1 MMGYEAGFQPKLFY
15 HQINLDQRVPRDHLL
30 RKIERQIDFD
40 FIYSEVKDCY
50 GGNGNVSVPPP
61 VILKMMLLLILY
73 NVRSERELMDTIPLR
88 LDWLWFLGYDLDSE
102 IPDHSV
108 LSKARARWGVEV
120 FRNFFERIVW
130 QCVQAGLVDGR
141 KIFVD
146 SSLVDANASNNSVID
161 TESLKVQL
169 RENYKKLEARL
180 EETGENSEVSKK
192 DEKKNHRYRST
203 TDPDAAIVNRGKAK
217 LTYQVHRAVDGR
229 SEVITVT
236 EMTAGDVNEA
246 HVMVPLLEG
255 HHGNTGIQVET
266 VVGDSK
272 YGTIDNFLSCY
283 DMGVEAHI
291 PDLGGFSAKRT
302 GKRKIFPEERFE
314 YDSESD
320 TYRCPGGNLLRPKSL
335 HMGRE
340 SRDYAASKKVC
351 RACSLREQCTRN
363 KSGRTVKR
371 HLRQEELNEMR
382 EASRSRRAKRDIKVR
397 QHLMERS
404 YARGTRYGYDRARW
418 RGLWRVQIQEY
429 LVSSIQNIDVLLRY
443 GNPTKRGL
451 WLMAR
456 EGKRALTGAIRFV
469 LDWTNGLILSGSN
482 GILSTGF
489 AIPGSQKNKSSKSR
503 RFEHPFGQQ
512 PVKT

>member
-1 MMGYEAGFQPKLFY
+1 M
-15 HQINLDQRVPRDHLL
+15 V
-30 RKIERQIDFD
+30 
-40 FIYSEVKDCY
+40 
-50 GGNGNVSVPPP
+50 
-61 VILKMMLLLILY
+61 
-73 NVRSERELMDTIPLR
+73 
-88 LDWLWFLGYDLDSE
+88 
-102 IPDHSV
+102 
-108 LSKARARWGVEV
+108 
-120 FRNFFERIVW
+120 
-130 QCVQAGLVDGR
+130 
-141 KIFVD
+141 
-146 SSLVDANASNNSVID
+146 
-161 TESLKVQL
+161 

-320 TYRCPGGNLLRPKSL
+320 TYRCPGG
-335 HMGRE
+335 E
-340 SRDYAASKKVC
+340 SVKTQILAHGT
-351 RACSLREQCTRN
+351 REQGLC
-363 KSGRTVKR
+363 SV
-371 HLRQEELNEMR
+371 EE
-382 EASRSRRAKRDIKVR
+382 
-397 QHLMERS
+397 
-404 YARGTRYGYDRARW
+404 
-418 RGLWRVQIQEY
+418 GL
-429 LVSSIQNIDVLLRY
+429 
-443 GNPTKRGL
+443 
-451 WLMAR
+451 
-456 EGKRALTGAIRFV
+456 
-469 LDWTNGLILSGSN
+469 
-482 GILSTGF
+482 
-489 AIPGSQKNKSSKSR
+489 
-503 RFEHPFGQQ
+503 
-512 PVKT
+512 